1 MFHFKF
7 LLLSPLDARPE
18 KEEGSRNEN
27 QNKTT
32 ATLKKQPRNLLKLRD
47 FRSSDRFGAPHLNL
61 RERLGNKR
69 EKKRLGSV
77 ISGMDKIFEGMKLHT
92 LAVKINL
99 HITRLSE
106 EYKFSPVK

>member
-1 MFHFKF
+1 MH
-7 LLLSPLDARPE
+7 PV
-18 KEEGSRNEN
+18 
-27 QNKTT
+27 
-32 ATLKKQPRNLLKLRD
+32 
-47 FRSSDRFGAPHLNL
+47 
-61 RERLGNKR
+61 
-69 EKKRLGSV
+69 EKKRLGSL